1 MLKEERM
8 GRRATIADVARSAGV
23 SVATVDRV
31 LNGRHPV
38 REETARR
45 VYEAATAV
53 GFHATG
59 LIRRRL
65 AEEELPRVRLGF
77 VLQKPRQA
85 FYQELERGL
94 REAVAGAAGV
104 RASVEVDFLQ
114 GVAPA
119 HIVERLEA
127 MGGRAQAVAM
137 VAPDHPMVSAAVER
151 LRARGVPVFAL
162 LSDFAA
168 GVRAGYVGVNNR
180 KVGRTAAWMLA
191 RAAGG
196 SGKVAVFVGS
206 HRFDGH
212 DSREIGFRAYF
223 RENAPEFEV
232 LETMVNLDT
241 RQITHEAT
249 LSLLRRHPDLVGLF
263 VAGGGMEGA
272 IAALREEGRR
282 LAAVVPEITAES
294 RAALAEG
301 LITMAIATPLPT
313 LCREIVAR
321 MVGRIGEDGAE
332 APGQTFLP
340 FDIYLPENI

>member
-1 MLKEERM
+1 MV
-8 GRRATIADVARSAGV
+8 RRPTIADLARSAGV

-38 REETARR
+38 RKETAER
-45 VYEAATAV
+45 VSAAATEL

-65 AEEELPRVRLGF
+65 AEDLPPVRLGF

-85 FYQELERGL
+85 FYQEFEREL
-94 REAVAGAAGV
+94 RAAVAAAPGV
-104 RASVEVDFLQ
+104 RASAEIDFTQ
-114 GVAPA
+114 GAAPA

-127 MGGRAQAVAM
+127 MANRAQAVAM
-137 VAPDHPMVSAAVER
+137 VAPDHPMVSASVEA
-151 LRARGVPVFAL
+151 LRARGVAVFAL

-168 GVRAGYVGVNNR
+168 GVREGYVGVNNR

-191 RAAGG
+191 RAAERP
-196 SGKVAVFVGS
+196 GKVAVFVGS

-232 LETMVNLDT
+232 MESMVNLDT

-249 LSLLRRHPDLVGLF
+249 LSLLRRHPDLAGLF
-263 VAGGGMEGA
+263 IAGGGMEGA

-282 LAAVVPEITAES
+282 LAVVVPEITPKS

-301 LITMAIATPLPT
+301 LITMAIATPLPA
-313 LCREIVAR
+313 LCRELVAL
-321 MVGRIGEDGAE
+321 MVSRIRNGAAE

>member
-1 MLKEERM
+1 MA
-8 GRRATIADVARSAGV
+8 RRPTIADLALTAGV

-38 REETARR
+38 REATARR
-45 VYEAATAV
+45 VYEAATEL

-59 LIRRRL
+59 LIGKRL
-65 AEEELPRVRLGF
+65 SEDLPPARLGF
-77 VLQKPRQA
+77 ILQKPRQS
-85 FYQELERGL
+85 FYQEFEREL
-94 REAVAGAAGV
+94 RAAVAEA
-104 RASVEVDFLQ
+104 Q
-114 GVAPA
+114 GVQASAEIDFTHSASPA

-127 MGGRAQAVAM
+127 MAARAQAVAM
-137 VAPDHPMVSAAVER
+137 VAPDHPTVSASVEQ
-151 LRARGVPVFAL
+151 LRQRGVAVFAL
-162 LSDFAA
+162 LSDFAP
-168 GVRAGYVGVNNR
+168 GVRDGYVGLNNR
-180 KVGRTAAWMLA
+180 KVGRTAAWMVA
-191 RAAGG
+191 QAAERP
-196 SGKVAVFVGS
+196 GKVAVFVGS

-232 LETMVNLDT
+232 VETLVNLDT

-272 IAALREEGRR
+272 LAALREER
-282 LAAVVPEITAES
+282 LAGRLAVVVPEITPES

-301 LITMAIATPLPT
+301 VITMAIATPLPE
-313 LCREIVAR
+313 LCRELVAL
-321 MVGRIGEDGAE
+321 MVSRLRNGAAE